1 MRRRSPEVPEQTGSP
16 LPAELAAGPDVEVWA
31 QTAPSNL
38 DADGRSKWASDR
50 WRDAGDE
57 WARRHGIA
65 SWEWRRLISSTVDER
80 YAVSM
85 RVRMAKVLHDDN
97 VRPLR

>member
-1 MRRRSPEVPEQTGSP
+1 MKRREPDVPERTGSP
-16 LPAELAAGPDVEVWA
+16 LPADLAGGPVPAVWA
-31 QTAPSNL
+31 QGAPANL
-38 DADGRSKWASDR
+38 DAEGRSKWAQDR

-65 SWEWRRLISSTVDER
+65 SWEWRRLISATVDER
-80 YAVSM
+80 FGVSM
-85 RVRMAKVLHDDN
+85 RVRMAKVMHGN